1 MWWSNLFADMSP
13 ASFFNF
19 SFLPKYAVFFRQG
32 IEYTLLLVVCSVAL
46 AVIPAL
52 VLALMR
58 LSKSRLVRGLSG
70 AYIAVFRSTPLLVQ
84 LSIIYFGLFGMIH
97 IPRYSLFGFVDLSR
111 FIPGVVALAL
121 NSSAYVAE
129 IFRAGILAVD
139 AGQME
144 AARSLGL
151 SKWDGM
157 QLVVRPQAIKNVLPA
172 IANEIVTMVKES
184 SICSVLGMAELMFGA
199 KAVASSTYI
208 TLAPYTMAALNY
220 YTGLYYINFAPFS
233 FFDITLRETLIKTHK
248 SLNDPNSE
256 VGFYQQDRSLSLRV
270 RPIREKEGKWWPSIL
285 LGANDF
291 YSSHG
296 ISYYA
301 AVYGV
306 VTKTLSFE
314 RIGRFSVTAGYA
326 RRIKEGLLYDGPFGG
341 ASYSPVFA
349 PMVRFMGEYDTRGV
363 NVGVGAHLFRH
374 LNLTCFTREFK
385 GISATVSY
393 QYTIR
398 FKR

>member
-1 MWWSNLFADMSP
+1 MYIP
-13 ASFFNF
+13 V
-19 SFLPKYAVFFRQG
+19 KVKV
-32 IEYTLLLVVCSVAL
+32 IVKVLVN
-46 AVIPAL
+46 VIVP
-52 VLALMR
+52 VL
-58 LSKSRLVRGLSG
+58 
-70 AYIAVFRSTPLLVQ
+70 
-84 LSIIYFGLFGMIH
+84 
-97 IPRYSLFGFVDLSR
+97 
-111 FIPGVVALAL
+111 
-121 NSSAYVAE
+121 
-129 IFRAGILAVD
+129 
-139 AGQME
+139 
-144 AARSLGL
+144 
-151 SKWDGM
+151 
-157 QLVVRPQAIKNVLPA
+157 LPA
-172 IANEIVTMVKES
+172 NVFSQT
-184 SICSVLGMAELMFGA
+184 VLGTPGLMNIPTAEVREGCTFDGGASLMQ
-199 KAVASSTYI
+199 KELQSEN
-208 TLAPYTMAALNY
+208 MNY

-233 FFDITLRETLIKTHK
+233 FFDITLRETLIKTQK
-248 SLNDPNSE
+248 SASDPR

-326 RRIKEGLLYDGPFGG
+326 RRIRRGVLYDGPFGG